1 LEEVEVSAA
10 VHLALDELQFAD
22 LAFGLPVGPRQGD
35 IRLNRGHLPA
45 DRRSEAKPFRPSQ
58 RVRARAPFDGF
69 PQSGLLELVRDLID
83 YAYRDWPSNA
93 EMAAIGQFD
102 PQPGEELPDTAEC

>member
-1 LEEVEVSAA
+1 MRPTV
-10 VHLALDELQFAD
+10 
-22 LAFGLPVGPRQGD
+22 QGH
-35 IRLNRGHLPA
+35 RPA